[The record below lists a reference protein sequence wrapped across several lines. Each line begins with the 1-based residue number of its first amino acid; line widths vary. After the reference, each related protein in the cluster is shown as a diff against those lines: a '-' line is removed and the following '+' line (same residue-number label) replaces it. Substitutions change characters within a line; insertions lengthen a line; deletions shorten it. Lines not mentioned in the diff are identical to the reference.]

1 MLSASLL
8 AAVGASLW
16 AQPGGI
22 LTVAAPPKTAVVRN
36 AEAEVKLS
44 VRLRGGYHVNSNA
57 PADEYLIPMALTWNP
72 SSLRVLEILYPK
84 GKMETY
90 SFSSKPLSVYTGNF
104 EILTRFHV
112 PPQSAPGASVVTG
125 KLRYQAC
132 TTSMCLPPRTVEVK
146 LPVEIR

>member
-1 MLSASLL
+1 MA
-8 AAVGASLW
+8 
-16 AQPGGI
+16 
-22 LTVAAPPKTAVVRN
+22 RN
-36 AEAEVKLS
+36 AEAGVKLS

-57 PADEYLIPMALTWNP
+57 PADEYLIPLALTWTT
-72 SSLRVLEILYPK
+72 STLQVREVVYPK
-84 GKMETY
+84 GKMESY

-112 PPQSAPGASVVTG
+112 PPRAPLGASVVTG
-125 KLRYQAC
+125 RLRYQAC